1 MAEKGVIVEFD
12 FTVLNGAQILY
23 DTTRKLLKELDN
35 IELDLPKEAK
45 YLAGG
50 NYQGGL
56 AELFAAVKTKKT
68 SQKAARELAIAFE
81 AALVQAI
88 PQSITPAF
96 RNFLKILTD
105 KGVKVILATRANLEK
120 VQSAFESILGDNVV
134 LYHEGSSCYG
144 SVKWDS
150 WRRVC
155 SDMRLR
161 HVSTIAVT
169 GSGFGVKSALLA
181 GMGAMAVIN
190 DHVAYQDFSGADAI
204 VKDLSSASAKT
215 LLSIMRIG

>member
-1 MAEKGVIVEFD
+1 M
-12 FTVLNGAQILY
+12 
-23 DTTRKLLKELDN
+23 R
-35 IELDLPKEAK
+35 P
-45 YLAGG
+45 
-50 NYQGGL
+50 
-56 AELFAAVKTKKT
+56 
-68 SQKAARELAIAFE
+68 QKIK
-81 AALVQAI
+81 
-88 PQSITPAF
+88 QSITPAF

-120 VQSAFESILGDNVV
+120 VQSAFESILGDNVI

-161 HVSTIAVT
+161 HVSAIAVT